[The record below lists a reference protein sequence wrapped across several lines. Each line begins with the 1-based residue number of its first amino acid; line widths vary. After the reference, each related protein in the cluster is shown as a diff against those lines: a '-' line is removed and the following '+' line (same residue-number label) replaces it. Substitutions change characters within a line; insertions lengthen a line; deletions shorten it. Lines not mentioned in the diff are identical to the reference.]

1 MARHVR
7 IRVSG
12 GWYHILARGHNRER
26 IFGGEA
32 DYADFLGRLQ
42 EMRQRY
48 RVRVVAYCLMPNHY
62 HLLVRTPEANVSR
75 AIQWLNGGYG
85 ICPAHG
91 VFQQDLH
98 VLNRRD

>member
-1 MARHVR
+1 
-7 IRVSG
+7 
-12 GWYHILARGHNRER
+12 
-26 IFGGEA
+26 
-32 DYADFLGRLQ
+32 
-42 EMRQRY
+42 
-48 RVRVVAYCLMPNHY
+48 MPNHY